1 MLHLCSTNKPR
12 VVLKTEKQLSESADC
27 IEGQEKQQMTSLE
40 VQKLVE
46 THWMVV
52 SYPQTKRLKAGSES
66 LEYYRGVVVH

>member
-1 MLHLCSTNKPR
+1 
-12 VVLKTEKQLSESADC
+12 
-27 IEGQEKQQMTSLE
+27 MTSLE

-52 SYPQTKRLKAGSES
+52 SYPQTKGLKAGSES